1 MCPLR
6 SPKKRVKNKK
16 KEPFRLCVR
25 SGPLKK
31 RVKNKK
37 KKPFRFSTCAFF
49 PRVLSPARPAPPA
62 IGRGTSGCRF
72 SVLVLKGFQKKKCP
86 ATITIIRGPKIC
98 LLGKKEVFCGNL
110 FRFRF
115 PTKSSLE
122 DSHSARVRV
131 APKRCLRGKQF
142 EL

>member
-1 MCPLR
+1 MSPLR

-16 KEPFRLCVR
+16 KKPFRL
-25 SGPLKK
+25 STL
-31 RVKNKK
+31 
-37 KKPFRFSTCAFF
+37 RFFS

-131 APKRCLRGKQF
+131 APKRCLAPGDSVSPSCVNIQLSTGSENFVRV
-142 EL
+142 